1 MSAGRAE
8 LALRSFGGIAVV
20 EEVVDVVAEGLEAEA
35 SEVAPAESSS
45 RTEFVSKSEL

>member
-8 LALRSFGGIAVV
+8 LALRSFGDIAVV
-20 EEVVDVVAEGLEAEA
+20 EEVAEGLEAEA
-35 SEVAPAESSS
+35 SEVAPAEFSS